1 MITLSMWFMMGGAA
15 GACTIGGLAVMAAA
29 LTPGRDGDAPSN
41 PPPAGRSQAPPRPG
55 YVILAAPGQVAPWQ
69 AATHPEPWPAIPDH
83 LLSDQ
88 RAQLDALGRE
98 VDDLHGQ
105 AVDLFGGAA

>member
-1 MITLSMWFMMGGAA
+1 MITLSMWFAMGGAA

-29 LTPGRDGDAPSN
+29 LTPGRGGDAPGA
-41 PPPAGRSQAPPRPG
+41 PPAGRSQTPPRPG
-55 YVILAAPGQVAPWQ
+55 YVILAEPGQVAPWQ

-105 AVDLFGGAA
+105 AVDLFGQLPR